1 VVGAGVIGLSA
12 AVCLA
17 ERGVQVEVR
26 SEREPTQTTSA
37 VAAAMVGPAIAPP
50 GSQVAGWEQVSVKHF
65 TALAGQA
72 GTGVMMRRGRL
83 TARQPLPAPPGD
95 MVPCTA
101 EELPAGPATTRS
113 RRPGASKS

>member
-1 VVGAGVIGLSA
+1 VAPLVAIWNAGSVSWQPEAIVVGAGVIGLSA

-50 GSQVAGWEQVSVKHF
+50 GSQVAG
-65 TALAGQA
+65 
-72 GTGVMMRRGRL
+72 
-83 TARQPLPAPPGD
+83 
-95 MVPCTA
+95 
-101 EELPAGPATTRS
+101 
-113 RRPGASKS
+113 